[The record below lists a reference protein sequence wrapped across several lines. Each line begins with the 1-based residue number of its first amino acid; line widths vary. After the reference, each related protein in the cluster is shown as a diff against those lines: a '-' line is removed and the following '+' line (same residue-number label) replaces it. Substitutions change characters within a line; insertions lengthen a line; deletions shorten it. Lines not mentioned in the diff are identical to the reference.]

1 MNYFNFIYRF
11 NKIKLNGNIHI
22 NDLVLIT
29 SSLKMDKLQTK
40 QEQEQLPQEQ
50 LITQYLQEMG
60 TLERQAY
67 EIARSHLGTSF
78 NIAKSNGFIQ
88 WVKGK

>member
-1 MNYFNFIYRF
+1 
-11 NKIKLNGNIHI
+11 
-22 NDLVLIT
+22 
-29 SSLKMDKLQTK
+29 MDKLQTQPQQ
-40 QEQEQLPQEQ
+40 QEQEQLSQEQ
-50 LITQYLQEMG
+50 LISQYLQEMG